1 MGNELAFTNSLNITS
16 YKITTKHRN
25 EDHLKL
31 TLGRWRNIIKLMK
44 TTDLIS
50 AKEIR
55 QDLIGFLRRVKSGR
69 PLTVIYRSK
78 PFVTLNDDNTP
89 LSSIGQLPGS
99 PEAVSKSLAYAKR
112 LRSGRKPVLDPAKS
126 IKELY
131 AESMDEKYGIVR

>member
-1 MGNELAFTNSLNITS
+1 MCSVYPNPIEQYLP
-16 YKITTKHRN
+16 KQRN

-31 TLGRWRNIIKLMK
+31 TLGWGRIIVKLMK